1 MYSTSHKKEGQRE
14 ADRRYRLRHPDRCRE
29 RDRKWRT
36 ANPDKRKAQKRRN
49 YQRHRAE
56 ILAQKR
62 RYYIERRVWERRR
75 QLFAVDS
82 TAYANFRAAMRIRKA
97 KRRIMGG
104 KLYWPRYARRIPDWA
119 TMCHAAWAASPWLP
133 ENLTPSQRGYARELA
148 IERKGIKTGDT
159 K

>member
-1 MYSTSHKKEGQRE
+1 MYDAANRKAKQRE

-29 RDRKWRT
+29 RDRKWRE

-62 RYYIERRVWERRR
+62 RYYVEHRVWERRR
-75 QLFAVDS
+75 LLFVVDS

-104 KLYWPRYARRIPDWA
+104 NLYKPRSARRIPDWCVMGGA
-119 TMCHAAWAASPWLP
+119 IDARSPWLA
-133 ENLTPSQRGYARELA
+133 ENLTPSQRAFARELA
-148 IERKGIKTGDT
+148 IERKGRRGPM
-159 K
+159 

>member
-49 YQRHRAE
+49 YQRHRIE
-56 ILAQKR
+56 ILEKKR
-62 RYYIERRVWERRR
+62 RYYVERLVWERRR
-75 QLFAVDS
+75 LLFAVDS
-82 TAYANFRAAMRIRKA
+82 TAYASFRAAMRIRNA
-97 KRRIMGG
+97 KRCILGG
-104 KLYWPRYARRIPDWA
+104 NLYKPRFNRRIPDWA
-119 TMCHAAWAASPWLP
+119 TFGKVVWAASPWLAT
-133 ENLTPSQRGYARELA
+133 NLTPSQAAYARELA
-148 IERKGIKTGDT
+148 IERKGGKV